1 MVVAIGLQA
10 FVVTQIGVR
19 LGARLGARWR
29 ESAERIAGAALIA
42 LGVVLLA
49 AQLTS

>member
-1 MVVAIGLQA
+1 LVLAIGAQA
-10 FVVTQIGVR
+10 FVVTQVGVR

-42 LGVVLLA
+42 LGTGLLIA
-49 AQLTS
+49 RTAS